1 MAEIEISIV
10 SRQCL
15 KQRIADQTHLRQ
27 ETLAWAAHRN
37 EQKATI
43 QWCFDVHQA
52 RTKLARLYP

>member
-15 KQRIADQTHLRQ
+15 KQRLGDQAQLHQ
-27 ETLAWAAHRN
+27 ETLAWAAKRN
-37 EQKATI
+37 KQKAMI
-43 QWCFDVHQA
+43 HWCFDVHQA